1 MKYNNKNNKWEIN
14 LRLPKGTYFYKF
26 LIDNKCWKIDLF
38 EHYHK
43 EYNGMVNNVL
53 YIV

>member
-1 MKYNNKNNKWEIN
+1 MKTQKWEIN
-14 LRLPKGTYFYKF
+14 LRLKKGKYLYKF
-26 LIDNKCWKIDLF
+26 LVDDKCWKVNPL